1 MTVEALQ
8 KRAVT
13 LSKGELA
20 KPSALVVMAK
30 PARIGEVKTRLC
42 PPLTLAQASDLHECL
57 LQDTVAKME
66 RCFSAQLWIAF
77 TPEGEE
83 TFRRTFGERGKL
95 LSQRGRDLGER
106 MHHIFEDLSHLGY
119 RKIVVLGSDIPT
131 MPLSSV
137 EQAFHLLSSNGED
150 VILGPASDGGYYLI
164 GLKTPVEEIF
174 HRIPWSNAAVLENT
188 VQRISEL
195 GLRLALLP
203 LAYDIDLEGDL
214 KRLWH
219 DFETSPVLR
228 EDVPKTYAFLVDLFG
243 NRGSVRLE

>member
-1 MTVEALQ
+1 MLGFLRETGMVIPKVDEQ
-8 KRAVT
+8 RH
-13 LSKGELA
+13 
-20 KPSALVVMAK
+20 SALVVMAK

-66 RCFSAQLWIAF
+66 RCLSAQLWIAF

-137 EQAFHLLSSNGED
+137 EQAFHLLRCNGED
-150 VILGPASDGGYYLI
+150 VVLGPASDGGYYLI

-174 HRIPWSNAAVLENT
+174 HRILWSNAAVLENT
-188 VQRISEL
+188 EQRISEL

-214 KRLWH
+214 KRLWN
-219 DFETSPVLR
+219 DFERSPVLR
-228 EDVPKTYAFLVDLFG
+228 KDVPKTYAFLVDLFG
-243 NRGSVRLE
+243 NSGSVRFG

>member
-1 MTVEALQ
+1 MVIP
-8 KRAVT
+8 KV
-13 LSKGELA
+13 GEQRR
-20 KPSALVVMAK
+20 SALVVMAK

-83 TFRRTFGERGKL
+83 TFRRTFGARGKL

-106 MHHIFEDLSHLGY
+106 MHHIFVDLSHLGY

-137 EQAFHLLSSNGED
+137 EQAFHLLRCNGED
-150 VILGPASDGGYYLI
+150 VVLGPASDGGYYLI

-174 HRIPWSNAAVLENT
+174 HRIPWSNAAVLANT

-203 LAYDIDLEGDL
+203 LAYDIDLAGDL
-214 KRLWH
+214 KRLWN
-219 DFETSPVLR
+219 DFKRSPVLR

-243 NRGSVRLE
+243 GIESQRRKYAHE

>member
-1 MTVEALQ
+1 M

-13 LSKGELA
+13 LSNGELE
-20 KPSALVVMAK
+20 KPRALVVMAK
-30 PARIGEVKTRLC
+30 PPRIGEVKTRLC
-42 PPLTLAQASDLHECL
+42 PPLTPGQASDLHECL

-66 RCFSAQLWIAF
+66 RCLSAQLWIAF

-83 TFRRTFGERGKL
+83 YFRRTFGERKKL

-106 MHHIFEDLSHLGY
+106 MHHIFVDLSLLGY
-119 RKIVVLGSDIPT
+119 RDIVVLGSDIPT
-131 MPLSSV
+131 MPLSHV
-137 EQAFHLLSSNGED
+137 EQAFHMLSTDGEE
-150 VILGPASDGGYYLI
+150 VVLGPANDGGYYLI

-174 HRIPWSNAAVLENT
+174 RRIPWSNAAVLQST
-188 VQRISEL
+188 VQRIKGL

-214 KRLWH
+214 KRLWN
-219 DFETSPVLR
+219 DFETSPGLR

-243 NRGSVRLE
+243 NRGNVRLE